1 MTKAPS
7 PLTLAVGAN
16 IQQKRKLRGLT
27 QEKLAEMVGIGQQ
40 SLSRME
46 KGQLAPRFERLQAL
60 ADILHC
66 TVAELFR
73 LPEGEGMPE
82 QAATLMDIL
91 RPLSA
96 ESQDALV
103 GIAAEMARVLK
114 RMEEKVSARE

>member
-16 IQQKRKLRGLT
+16 IQRKRKLRGLT

-46 KGQLAPRFERLQAL
+46 KGQLAPRFDRLQAL
-60 ADILHC
+60 ADVLHC

-82 QAATLMDIL
+82 RVAALMDIL
-91 RPLSA
+91 SPLSA
-96 ESQDALV
+96 ESQGAII
-103 GIAAEMARVLK
+103 GMTAEMARVLK

>member
-46 KGQLAPRFERLQAL
+46 KGQLA
-60 ADILHC
+60 
-66 TVAELFR
+66 V
-73 LPEGEGMPE
+73 
-82 QAATLMDIL
+82 
-91 RPLSA
+91 
-96 ESQDALV
+96 
-103 GIAAEMARVLK
+103 
-114 RMEEKVSARE
+114 